1 MTQERTADA
10 VLFYLKEREREIMND
25 ILKRLPHENEDQ
37 YIWKVGQAKDAGIV
51 NSTWE
56 ELAPILNTELG
67 LEETEWRGSSAFRK
81 AYRWMQRAYD
91 NVFRQDGFV
100 EAQNDELDEKTEV
113 LLKAK
118 KQFED
123 QRRELNKI
131 RAEGARFD
139 HLTDKMIEA
148 ANHLCEIKPLM
159 FDDYI
164 LTCDDTE
171 AVICWAD
178 WHYGMVTDNIWNQ
191 YNTDICRQRVAE
203 FVNKATTRLAKHCV
217 KRLHI
222 MLLGDAAHGSIHTSC
237 RVASEE
243 DTCDQLMQVSE
254 IMAEAINE
262 LSSYVS
268 EVNVYATYGNH
279 LRSIQNKN
287 DSIHSDNM
295 EKIIP
300 WWLEQRLQKNS
311 RVNIIKSDYYEFI
324 YLNVCG
330 YNIVG
335 AHGDLEKFRQFGLTV
350 NTLFTKKYGKTID
363 YTVSA
368 DKHHI
373 EEFEQ
378 MGIESILV
386 RSLCGTD
393 EYSNNNRLYSAPGQ
407 TLMIFTPEEG
417 RDGTYN
423 IKLH

>member
-1 MTQERTADA
+1 
-10 VLFYLKEREREIMND
+10 MND
-25 ILKRLPHENEDQ
+25 ILVHLPNETEDQ
-37 YIWKVGQAKDAGIV
+37 CLWRIGKAKDAGTLTDNWPEIA
-51 NSTWE
+51 
-56 ELAPILNTELG
+56 LFLNKTFRED
-67 LEETEWRGSSAFRK
+67 ETQYYDPS
-81 AYRWMQRAYD
+81 AYRKKYRNFVTAYEGIFSKENFATEEMVSMQEQA
-91 NVFRQDGFV
+91 N
-100 EAQNDELDEKTEV
+100 ELYKI
-113 LLKAK
+113 K
-118 KQFED
+118 KQVQD
-123 QRRELNKI
+123 QRRELRNMLNP
-131 RAEGARFD
+131 EARFD
-139 HLTDKMIEA
+139 HLVECLIES
-148 ANHLCEIKPLM
+148 ANRLCEIKPLT
-159 FDDYI
+159 FSNYI
-164 LTCDDTE
+164 LDYDNSE

-178 WHYGMVTDNIWNQ
+178 WHYGMTADNIWNK
-191 YNTDICRQRVAE
+191 YNTEICRQRVTE
-203 FVNKATTRLAKHCV
+203 FVDKAISRLDRHRV

-222 MLLGDAAHGSIHTSC
+222 MLLGDAAHGAIHNSC

-262 LSSYVS
+262 LSNYVP
-268 EVNVYATYGNH
+268 EVKVYATYGNH
-279 LRSIQNKN
+279 LRTVQNKN

-295 EKIIP
+295 ERIIP
-300 WWLEQRLQKNS
+300 WWLEQRLQNNE
-311 RVNIIKSDYYEFI
+311 RVEVVRSDYYEFI

-335 AHGDLEKFRQFGLTV
+335 AHGDLERFKQFGLVV
-350 NTLFTKKYGKTID
+350 NTLFTKKYGMTID

-378 MGIESILV
+378 LGIESMLV

-393 EYSNNNRLYSAPGQ
+393 EYSNNGRLYSAPGQ

>member
-1 MTQERTADA
+1 
-10 VLFYLKEREREIMND
+10 MND
-25 ILKRLPHENEDQ
+25 ILKRLPQENEDQ
-37 YIWKVGQAKDAGIV
+37 YIWKVGQAKDAGLID
-51 NSTWE
+51 STWE
-56 ELAPILNTELG
+56 ELVPRLNTELG
-67 LEETEWRGSSAFRK
+67 IEETEWRGSSAFRK

-91 NVFRQDGFV
+91 NVFRQNGFIGTRGDDLDIKT
-100 EAQNDELDEKTEV
+100 NELF
-113 LLKAK
+113 KAK

-123 QRRELNKI
+123 QRREFNKL
-131 RAEGARFD
+131 RTKDARFD
-139 HLTDKMIEA
+139 HLVDKMIES
-148 ANHLCEIKPLM
+148 ANHLCKIKPLT

-164 LTCDDTE
+164 INYDNSE

-178 WHYGMVTDNIWNQ
+178 WHYGMVADNIWNQ
-191 YNTDICRQRVAE
+191 YNTEICRQRVSE
-203 FVNKATTRLAKHCV
+203 FVSKAIARLQIHKI

-262 LSSYVS
+262 LSSYVL

-279 LRSIQNKN
+279 LRTIQNKN

-300 WWLEQRLQKNS
+300 WWLEQRLQNNS
-311 RVNIIKSDYYEFI
+311 RVNIICGDYYEFI

-335 AHGDLEKFRQFGLTV
+335 AHGDLEKFKQFGLTV

-378 MGIESILV
+378 LGIESILV

>member
-1 MTQERTADA
+1 
-10 VLFYLKEREREIMND
+10 MND
-25 ILKRLPHENEDQ
+25 ILVHLPNETEDQ
-37 YIWKVGQAKDAGIV
+37 CLWRIGNAKDAGTLTENWPEIA
-51 NSTWE
+51 SF
-56 ELAPILNTELG
+56 LNKTFRED
-67 LEETEWRGSSAFRK
+67 ETQYYDSSAYRK
-81 AYRWMQRAYD
+81 KYRNFVTAYEGIFSKENFSNSQIAEYED
-91 NVFRQDGFV
+91 QKK
-100 EAQNDELDEKTEV
+100 ELF
-113 LLKAK
+113 KAK

-123 QRRELNKI
+123 QRREAKKYWT
-131 RAEGARFD
+131 AEARFD
-139 HLTDKMIEA
+139 HLIGKLIES
-148 ANHLCEIKPLM
+148 ANNLCETKPLT
-159 FDDYI
+159 FDNYI
-164 LTCDDTE
+164 LSYDNTE

-191 YNTDICRQRVAE
+191 YNTDICRQRVSE
-203 FVNKATTRLAKHCV
+203 FVNKASTRLLRHGV
-217 KRLHI
+217 KKLHI

-262 LSSYVS
+262 LSNYVP

-279 LRSIQNKN
+279 LRTIQNKN

-300 WWLEQRLQKNS
+300 WWLEQRLQNNG

-335 AHGDLEKFRQFGLTV
+335 AHGDLEKFKQFGLTV
-350 NTLFTKKYGKTID
+350 NTLFTKKYGQTID

-378 MGIESILV
+378 IGIESILV

>member
-1 MTQERTADA
+1 
-10 VLFYLKEREREIMND
+10 MND
-25 ILKRLPHENEDQ
+25 ILVHLPNETEDQ
-37 YIWKVGQAKDAGIV
+37 CLWRVGKAKDAGI
-51 NSTWE
+51 
-56 ELAPILNTELG
+56 LTENWPEIALFFNKTFR
-67 LEETEWRGSSAFRK
+67 EDETQYYDSSAYRK
-81 AYRWMQRAYD
+81 KYRNFVTAYEGIFSQE
-91 NVFRQDGFV
+91 NFTNE
-100 EAQNDELDEKTEV
+100 EALSIQEQTNELYKI
-113 LLKAK
+113 K
-118 KQFED
+118 KQVQD
-123 QRRELNKI
+123 QRRELRNMLNP
-131 RAEGARFD
+131 EARFD
-139 HLTDKMIEA
+139 NLVECMVES
-148 ANHLCEIKPLM
+148 ANLLCEIKPLT
-159 FDDYI
+159 FSDYI
-164 LTCDDTE
+164 LTCDNTE

-191 YNTDICRQRVAE
+191 YNTEICRRRVVE
-203 FVNKATTRLAKHCV
+203 FVEKASTRLLRHGV
-217 KRLHI
+217 KKLHI
-222 MLLGDAAHGSIHTSC
+222 MLLGDAAHGAIHNSC

-243 DTCDQLMQVSE
+243 DTCNQLMQVSE

-262 LSSYVS
+262 LSSYVP
-268 EVNVYATYGNH
+268 EINVYATYGNH
-279 LRSIQNKN
+279 LRTVQNKN

-295 EKIIP
+295 ERIIP
-300 WWLEQRLQKNS
+300 WWLEQRLQNNN

-335 AHGDLEKFRQFGLTV
+335 AHGDLEKFKQFGLTV
-350 NTLFTKKYGKTID
+350 NTLFTKKYGMTID

-378 MGIESILV
+378 IGIESILV

>member
-1 MTQERTADA
+1 MPSF
-10 VLFYLKEREREIMND
+10 LFRRKEKKIMND
-25 ILKRLPHENEDQ
+25 ILVHLPNETEDQ
-37 YIWKVGQAKDAGIV
+37 CLWRVGRAKDAG
-51 NSTWE
+51 T
-56 ELAPILNTELG
+56 
-67 LEETEWRGSSAFRK
+67 LEENWPEIALFFNRTFREDETQYYDSSAYRK
-81 AYRWMQRAYD
+81 KYRNFVTAYESIFSKENFTSNQIAEYEDQKKEM
-91 NVFRQDGFV
+91 F
-100 EAQNDELDEKTEV
+100 KI
-113 LLKAK
+113 K
-118 KQFED
+118 KQWQD
-123 QRRELNKI
+123 QRRECIKLWT
-131 RAEGARFD
+131 EESRFD
-139 HLTDKMIEA
+139 HLVEKLIES
-148 ANHLCEIKPLM
+148 ANHLCEVKPLT
-159 FDDYI
+159 FNDYI
-164 LTCDDTE
+164 LEYDNSE

-191 YNTDICRQRVAE
+191 YNTEICRQRVEE
-203 FVNKATTRLAKHCV
+203 FVNKAVRRLSRHGV

-222 MLLGDAAHGSIHTSC
+222 MLLGDAAHGSIHNSC

-243 DTCDQLMQVSE
+243 DACDQIMQASE

-262 LSSYVS
+262 LSSYVP

-279 LRSIQNKN
+279 LRTVQNKN

-300 WWLEQRLQKNS
+300 WWLEQRLQNNS
-311 RVNIIKSDYYEFI
+311 RVNIIKSDYYEFL

-335 AHGDLEKFRQFGLTV
+335 AHGDLEKFKQFGLTV
-350 NTLFTKKYGKTID
+350 NTLFTKKYGKSID

-378 MGIESILV
+378 IGIESILV

-393 EYSNNNRLYSAPGQ
+393 EYANNNRLYSAPGQ

-423 IKLH
+423 IKLK

>member
-1 MTQERTADA
+1 
-10 VLFYLKEREREIMND
+10 MND
-25 ILKRLPHENEDQ
+25 ILVHLPNETEDQ
-37 YIWKVGQAKDAGIV
+37 CLWRIGKAKDAGI
-51 NSTWE
+51 
-56 ELAPILNTELG
+56 LTENWPEITLFFNKTFR
-67 LEETEWRGSSAFRK
+67 EDETQYYDSSAYRK
-81 AYRWMQRAYD
+81 KYRNFVTAYEGIFSKER
-91 NVFRQDGFV
+91 FT
-100 EAQNDELDEKTEV
+100 DEQIIEYEDQKKELFK
-113 LLKAK
+113 LK
-118 KQFED
+118 KQWED
-123 QRRELNKI
+123 QRREARKYWT
-131 RAEGARFD
+131 AESRFD
-139 HLTDKMIEA
+139 NLIEKMIQS
-148 ANHLCEIKPLM
+148 ANHLCEIKPLT
-159 FDDYI
+159 FDNYI
-164 LTCDDTE
+164 LTYDNTE

-191 YNTDICRQRVAE
+191 YNTEICRQRVSE
-203 FVNKATTRLAKHCV
+203 FVTKASTRLLRHGV

-243 DTCDQLMQVSE
+243 DTCDQLMRVSE

-262 LSSYVS
+262 LSNYVP

-311 RVNIIKSDYYEFI
+311 RVNIIESDYYEFI

-335 AHGDLEKFRQFGLTV
+335 AHGDLEKFKQFGLTV

-378 MGIESILV
+378 IGIESILV

>member
-1 MTQERTADA
+1 MPSFLFRRKGKRIMNEVLRRLDGETEDQCIWRIGNAKNNGLLGDMTWVDIAAFLNYEFREDETKYYDSSAYRKKYKNFADA
-10 VLFYLKEREREIMND
+10 YEGIFSKEQFTTTQMN
-25 ILKRLPHENEDQ
+25 E
-37 YIWKVGQAKDAGIV
+37 Y
-51 NSTWE
+51 E
-56 ELAPILNTELG
+56 EQKKEM
-67 LEETEWRGSSAFRK
+67 F
-81 AYRWMQRAYD
+81 
-91 NVFRQDGFV
+91 
-100 EAQNDELDEKTEV
+100 
-113 LLKAK
+113 KAK
-118 KQFED
+118 KQWED
-123 QRRELNKI
+123 QRRECKKYWT
-131 RAEGARFD
+131 AEARFD
-139 HLTDKMIEA
+139 HIVNKLIES
-148 ANHLCEIKPLM
+148 ANHLCEIKPLT
-159 FDDYI
+159 FDNYI
-164 LTCDDTE
+164 LTYDDSE
-171 AVICWAD
+171 AVVCWAD

-191 YNTDICRQRVAE
+191 YNTEICRRRVTE
-203 FVNKATTRLAKHCV
+203 FVNKAIIRLQRHGV

-243 DTCDQLMQVSE
+243 ETCNQLMQASE

-262 LSSYVS
+262 LSSYVP

-300 WWLEQRLQKNS
+300 WWLEQRLQNNS
-311 RVNIIKSDYYEFI
+311 RVNIIKSDYYEFL

-335 AHGDLEKFRQFGLTV
+335 AHGDLEKFKQFGLTV
-350 NTLFTKKYGKTID
+350 NTLFTKKYGLTID

-378 MGIESILV
+378 IGIESILV

-393 EYSNNNRLYSAPGQ
+393 EYANNNRLYSAPGQ